1 MSGFPSADL
10 QAYTTAAVHVVAA
23 TIVTLHVLRRDLQV
37 RSAVGWIGIVWLS
50 PLVGS
55 AAYYL
60 LGINRVSRRAVRR
73 RRRRGPGE
81 PRPGAAR
88 DAAAEAACAHL
99 WPLALLIERVTGEP
113 LVPGN
118 SVEPL
123 ENGDGTYP
131 PMLAA
136 IDGAAK
142 SVALSTYIFRADSVG
157 RSFVEALARARTR
170 GVEVRVL
177 LDGFGSGYFRSP
189 GRRALARAG
198 VPVARFFHTWV
209 LWRMP
214 YLNMR
219 LHKKLLIVDGA
230 VGFVGGINIGAEN
243 AHAARAP
250 GGPIRDLHCRIE
262 GPVVRQLF
270 ASFAEDW
277 RFETGEALKDEAWC
291 APAAAAGAVWA
302 RGISSGPDE
311 DLMRLETIITGAVG
325 AARRRIRIVTPYFL
339 PDQTLLTALS
349 LAALRGVAVEI
360 VLPSRSNHR
369 FMDWA
374 AWAQHGFLLES
385 GCQIHLAKP
394 PFDHTKL
401 MTVDGAWTLF
411 GSANW
416 DARSLRLNF
425 EYNVGAFDPAL
436 ATRMD
441 ALIDAKIA
449 GGRPL
454 TARMIGGRSLPVK
467 IRDALA
473 RLFLPYL

>member
-1 MSGFPSADL
+1 MSEFPSADL
-10 QAYTTAAVHVVAA
+10 QAFVTAAVHVAAA
-23 TIVTLHVLRRDLQV
+23 TLVTLHVLRRNLQV
-37 RSAVGWIGIVWLS
+37 RSAAGWIGIVWLS
-50 PLVGS
+50 PLLGS
-55 AAYYL
+55 AVYYL

-73 RRRRGPGE
+73 RRRRGAGE
-81 PRPGAAR
+81 PRAGAAR
-88 DAAAEAACAHL
+88 DAAAEAACVHL
-99 WPLALLIERVTGEP
+99 WPLALLIERVTHEP
-113 LVPGN
+113 LAPGN

-123 ENGDGTYP
+123 ENGDAAYP
-131 PMLAA
+131 AMLAA

-157 RSFVEALARARTR
+157 RAFVAALARARAR

-177 LDGFGSGYFRSP
+177 LDGMGSGYFWSP
-189 GRRALARAG
+189 ARRELARAG

-209 LWRMP
+209 PWRMP

-219 LHKKLLIVDGA
+219 LHKKLLIVDGR

-243 AHAARAP
+243 LHAARAP
-250 GGPIRDLHCRIE
+250 HGPICDLHCRIE
-262 GPVVRQLF
+262 GPVVRQLL

-277 RFETGEALKDEAWC
+277 RFETGEALDEEAWC

-311 DLMRLETIITGAVG
+311 DLMRLETIIMGAIGV
-325 AARRRIRIVTPYFL
+325 ARSCIRIVTPYFL
-339 PDQTLLTALS
+339 PEQTLLTALS
-349 LAALRGVAVEI
+349 LAALRGVTVEI
-360 VLPSRSNHR
+360 LLPRRSNHP

-385 GCQIHLAKP
+385 GCAILLSDR
-394 PFDHTKL
+394 PFDHSKL
-401 MTVDGAWTLF
+401 MTVDGIWTLF

-436 ATRMD
+436 AARMD
-441 ALIDAKIA
+441 ALIDRKIA
-449 GGRPL
+449 TAKPL
-454 TARMIGGRSLPVK
+454 TLRMINGRSLPVK
-467 IRDALA
+467 VRDALA